1 MIYGGF
7 WVRFVAYL
15 IDAIIIGIASTIIRL
30 AVSLVLGTGLSI
42 LTGGGSIVIL
52 VISTLI
58 SFVAGWLYN
67 AVMESSDKQ
76 ATIGKQAMGLI
87 VMDTNGYRISFGRA
101 TGRYFAKILSGVIL
115 YIGFVMI
122 AFTDRKQGLHDMIAD
137 TLVVKGDRGALRYG
151 ETFG

>member
-76 ATIGKQAMGLI
+76 ATFGKQAMGLI

>member
-58 SFVAGWLYN
+58 SFVAGWLYH

-76 ATIGKQAMGLI
+76 ATFGKQAMGLI
-87 VMDTNGYRISFGRA
+87 VMDTNGYRISFGR
-101 TGRYFAKILSGVIL
+101 AKILSGVIL